1 MAFFLCLL
9 IHRHGRMDGYCETT
23 SNLTSLP
30 RRIKKIRVPFFII
43 QSVEKGISVHP
54 SALGCNPVCV
64 EASSLA
70 AAHYLMPTQVPP
82 FREYTAR
89 QGVRAAPTTGAMSRL
104 ER

>member
-1 MAFFLCLL
+1 
-9 IHRHGRMDGYCETT
+9 MDGWTTTRETT

-30 RRIKKIRVPFFII
+30 GRIKKICVPYFVI
-43 QSVEKGISVHP
+43 QSVEKGISVRS

-64 EASSLA
+64 ETSSLA
-70 AAHYLMPTQVPP
+70 AAHYLSMPTQVPP